1 MRKGKDPDPDPL
13 QCLRIREAQKHADPD
28 PQYRQNGKKNVVY
41 PRLPEPA
48 DQKTQE
54 AASGDDT
61 NSGG

>member
-1 MRKGKDPDPDPL
+1 MAPDPHLSKNLDPD
-13 QCLRIREAQKHADPD
+13 
-28 PQYRQNGKKNVVY
+28 RQFSEGGS
-41 PRLPEPA
+41 LPEPA